1 MATVAVAIS
10 MTIVYLWTSVKIPMP
25 LIGLLLGLFV
35 NVTIVDTVV
44 QLQKHKNYFF
54 IITTSLQ
61 VIFIVISGLIIW
73 NNYGFSWKWALL
85 AIITV
90 IAMQVYFN
98 FATLKEW
105 EKKNNISFSTLMGGI
120 LATVPYFFPGV
131 ANERQVSIGLGVVL
145 IILAVIQSRDK

>member
-54 IITTSLQ
+54 IITSLQ
-61 VIFIVISGLIIW
+61 VIFIVISGVIIW

-105 EKKNNISFSTLMGGI
+105 EK
-120 LATVPYFFPGV
+120 
-131 ANERQVSIGLGVVL
+131 R
-145 IILAVIQSRDK
+145 II